1 MVGHLVLLFG
11 VAGAGIVFLRSA
23 SGWRQCLLSLSWA
36 WGAREV
42 YVVSR
47 VDVCSLQVV
56 CSSWKKTN
64 HYIYT
69 HV

>member
-1 MVGHLVLLFG
+1 MAAVVGHLVLLFG
-11 VAGAGIVFLRSA
+11 VAGASIVFLRSA
-23 SGWRQCLLSLSWA
+23 SEWRQCLLSLSWA

-56 CSSWKKTN
+56 CSS
-64 HYIYT
+64 
-69 HV
+69 